1 MINELITMIHKLIII
16 LSELIKEFI
25 IFNALLLNIND
36 ESDNDESDNTNK
48 DDNYESDNDDD
59 NDDDINYDNESDKDD
74 SDNDESDND
83 ESDNDESD
91 DDESDNDESD
101 DDESDDDES
110 DNDDSCVDDFDDDDS
125 DDDSE
130 AGSYNNI
137 DNETYI
143 NKELDNDI
151 IYIDC
156 VNNYIKNKI
165 RYNNYAE
172 FSFIQ
177 WNGLHFI
184 KISELQHTINNNH
197 VKNIIKDMEI
207 NYNKTNNFIFYDPI
221 HFACDNNNYYI
232 IDGYHRLK
240 AYKILFNKNKY
251 PIQNIPCIIWYT
263 TTEYNKE
270 YIYDKIHERITYY
283 V

>member
-36 ESDNDESDNTNK
+36 ESVNDESDNNNK
-48 DDNYESDNDDD
+48 DDD
-59 NDDDINYDNESDKDD
+59 NDDDINYDNESDNDK
-74 SDNDESDND
+74 SDNNK
-83 ESDNDESD
+83 
-91 DDESDNDESD
+91 SDNDESD

-110 DNDDSCVDDFDDDDS
+110 DNDDSDDD
-125 DDDSE
+125 E

-137 DNETYI
+137 DNDTYI

-221 HFACDNNNYYI
+221 HFACENNNYYI